1 MFLFVGV
8 LHALSRVKNLDIGLC
23 MNLDRDFVCNTER
36 QVEELFQFALEII
49 EEKFPNETTDIKLVE
64 DEHCFTMVKERGKPG
79 KIFQDKVICILKP
92 DDQNLRLKNGR
103 IPTIFSH
110 FSVN

>member
-1 MFLFVGV
+1 MYVGV

-49 EEKFPNETTDIKLVE
+49 EEKFQSETTDIKLVE
-64 DEHCFTMVKERGKPG
+64 FEHCFTMVKERGKPG
-79 KIFQDKVICILKP
+79 KIFQDKVIYMYS
-92 DDQNLRLKNGR
+92 N
-103 IPTIFSH
+103 S
-110 FSVN
+110 